1 MENGI
6 NRRTFMRNALG
17 TAALVSVGQMAINSS
32 VIASDLPLVAAGDPM
47 GAALGYVDDAANADS
62 AKYTKYEA
70 GQECS
75 KCIFFTGAEGDA
87 IGPCSVFPGKAVKAG
102 GWCSTWTVKP

>member
-17 TAALVSVGQMAINSS
+17 TAALVSVGQLAINSS
-32 VIASDLPLVAAGDPM
+32 VIASDLPLVGAKDPM
-47 GAALGYVDDAANADS
+47 AIALGYVDDAANADT

-70 GQECS
+70 GQQCEG
-75 KCIFFTGAEGDA
+75 CIFYTGEDGAGS
-87 IGPCSVFPGKAVKAG
+87 GPCSVFPGKSVKSG
-102 GWCSTWTVKP
+102 GWCSTWTKKP